1 MKIYGDHLGN
11 AYHPKKFRSKTHS
24 MISYG
29 LIWSLIQRLRGFV
42 QWIVGCGYLS
52 GQIWNMRL
60 ATFCFSDAIHLC
72 DLSDRTASLWFNNY
86 KLARNEYV
94 KFKIKN
100 DTTFISALLTNNH
113 KIRRHR
119 CSFVSKRISGRSLQF
134 CIIKINKRTYVIF
147 ESCVLLTE
155 NWVFADNMLFI
166 FSIQ

>member
-1 MKIYGDHLGN
+1 MQLLFPDKVVAPKQCLTEKVLQFNMKIYGDHLGN

-42 QWIVGCGYLS
+42 QWIIGCGYLS

-94 KFKIKN
+94 KFKIKMIPRLFLLYLPIITRLG
-100 DTTFISALLTNNH
+100 DTDAVLCQREYLVDLF
-113 KIRRHR
+113 
-119 CSFVSKRISGRSLQF
+119 SFV
-134 CIIKINKRTYVIF
+134 
-147 ESCVLLTE
+147 
-155 NWVFADNMLFI
+155 
-166 FSIQ
+166 